1 MTTIGNLTFLSTIKL
16 HKNQDRQPQQKN
28 NLAEFSYGL
37 VTLLSSH
44 FLCRYTE
51 KNKKQKQNTS
61 FALNII
67 ALNF

>member
-28 NLAEFSYGL
+28 NLAEFYYGL
-37 VTLLSSH
+37 VTLLSSD

-51 KNKKQKQNTS
+51 KKIKNKIRHS
-61 FALNII
+61 Y
-67 ALNF
+67 